1 MTQNIKNPLKKKRE
15 RERYKENNFLL
26 QRTKSFMFFRRL
38 CLYEKEAAATWFATE
53 GGKKEV
59 NIA

>member
-1 MTQNIKNPLKKKRE
+1 
-15 RERYKENNFLL
+15 
-26 QRTKSFMFFRRL
+26 MFFRRL

>member
-1 MTQNIKNPLKKKRE
+1 MNLPRHKTLKNPFKKKKK

-38 CLYEKEAAATWFATE
+38 CLYEKEAAATWFETE
-53 GGKKEV
+53 GEKKG
-59 NIA
+59 